1 MLDKTN
7 YRPLSVVAHISKV
20 LEKIIQVQVMDYLE
34 SHAFL
39 TNDQSAYLK
48 RHSTQTCLHRLVD
61 DILENRNN
69 SEITGL
75 CFLDIHKCFDT
86 IDHTII

>member
-7 YRPLSVVAHISKV
+7 CRPLSVVAHISS
-20 LEKIIQVQVMDYLE
+20 LRKIIQVQVMDYLE

-48 RHSTQTCLHRLVD
+48 RLRPACIVQ
-61 DILENRNN
+61 
-69 SEITGL
+69 
-75 CFLDIHKCFDT
+75 
-86 IDHTII
+86 

>member
-1 MLDKTN
+1 
-7 YRPLSVVAHISKV
+7 
-20 LEKIIQVQVMDYLE
+20 MDYLE

-48 RHSTQTCLHRLVD
+48 RLSTQTCLHRLVD

-69 SEITGL
+69 SEINGL
-75 CFLDIHKCFDT
+75 CFLDIHKCF
-86 IDHTII
+86 

>member
-1 MLDKTN
+1 
-7 YRPLSVVAHISKV
+7 
-20 LEKIIQVQVMDYLE
+20 MDYLE

-39 TNDQSAYLK
+39 TNDQSAYLM
-48 RHSTQTCLHRLVD
+48 RHSTQTCLHRSVD

-75 CFLDIHKCFDT
+75 CFLDISEMFRHN
-86 IDHTII
+86 

>member
-1 MLDKTN
+1 
-7 YRPLSVVAHISKV
+7 
-20 LEKIIQVQVMDYLE
+20 MDYLE

-39 TNDQSAYLK
+39 TNDQCAYLK

-75 CFLDIHKCFDT
+75 CFLDIQKCFDT
-86 IDHTII
+86 SDHTIILDNMYHYGFKNT

>member
-1 MLDKTN
+1 MLVTPLCLRDTEHQVPFLVLTYYKGKGDVLDKTN

-39 TNDQSAYLK
+39 TNDQPAYLK
-48 RHSTQTCLHRLVD
+48 
-61 DILENRNN
+61 
-69 SEITGL
+69 
-75 CFLDIHKCFDT
+75 
-86 IDHTII
+86 